1 MPYIELSGKRGKGHR
16 ALVDEDIKELYGGLS
31 WFLSDTGYAVR
42 RSDRRDDSTKM
53 TIRLHR
59 LIMNAP
65 EGMVV
70 DHLNGDSLDNRRSN
84 LRVCTQGDNAKNR
97 HGTVGYCW
105 DSSKGKYQVR
115 YRGKFYGR
123 YRTET
128 EAKDAYA
135 RAKSGVRYSG
145 PGFHPRRRYLPTG
158 VLYMRSR
165 SAGGSPY
172 YIRPQR
178 NGIKH
183 FHGFYATVEQAE
195 NAYKLLI
202 GQLDKEDKISQGL

>member
-84 LRVCTQGDNAKNR
+84 LRVCTQ
-97 HGTVGYCW
+97 
-105 DSSKGKYQVR
+105 
-115 YRGKFYGR
+115 
-123 YRTET
+123 
-128 EAKDAYA
+128 DAA
-135 RAKSGVRYSG
+135 FAEVDIMLRDRQ
-145 PGFHPRRRYLPTG
+145 RL
-158 VLYMRSR
+158 SR
-165 SAGGSPY
+165 W
-172 YIRPQR
+172 QR
-178 NGIKH
+178 LK
-183 FHGFYATVEQAE
+183 
-195 NAYKLLI
+195 
-202 GQLDKEDKISQGL
+202 QGLREGFRS